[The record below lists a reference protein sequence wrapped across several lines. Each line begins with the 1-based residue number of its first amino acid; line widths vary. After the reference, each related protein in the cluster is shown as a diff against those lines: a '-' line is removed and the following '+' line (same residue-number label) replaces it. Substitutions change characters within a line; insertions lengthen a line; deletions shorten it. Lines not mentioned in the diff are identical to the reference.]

1 MAWCQLY
8 LRSNLWL
15 LVCLGYVAGSF
26 LLKCDH
32 LKHEGR
38 RHEEKRMRSS
48 GLIASLMKDYQRCTS
63 SNTTKTLLKYYACIF
78 KNPAMDFEKHNITDE
93 EEAKLQTLWKCLKGT
108 FKRFQEAVQSKR

>member
-1 MAWCQLY
+1 
-8 LRSNLWL
+8 
-15 LVCLGYVAGSF
+15 
-26 LLKCDH
+26 
-32 LKHEGR
+32 
-38 RHEEKRMRSS
+38 MRSS

-63 SNTTKTLLKYYACIF
+63 SNTTKTLLKTHRNAFNTAGCHLDLSEERLCNDPNLMAEYYACIF